1 MADGNFVHESSP
13 RKGAMVFGPSVYDVP
28 LLPYE
33 RELIKTIGITEEEY
47 QLFAAE
53 VRRRGRLRP
62 AEYEH
67 IPDIVCEPATTTTI
81 LVNLAISLVLTGV
94 AYLLTPKP
102 KMPSAS
108 RGSSFDTGSI
118 TGPSRFIPSRGFE
131 TLNELADYASP
142 IPIIFGLYQGQGRG
156 EVGGIF
162 VTPKLVWSRMFSYG
176 TQQSALLM
184 FVVGEQGVDDGV
196 GDGIKPPAIEGIM
209 LGNNALDPI
218 HEDGFAF
225 YWRAATTTPAGPR
238 IKGADLKYGTHGT
251 PDSGNPGVG
260 LATGDV
266 RTEDVFLAPTNDAE
280 QSKPFCHAYSPVNS
294 AEFGAYAPIA
304 NGNGI
309 KINYQ
314 VIPIGKNKSQDGTD
328 ASETKKSQRAKVM
341 QRVKIVG
348 DENEARKRDAEEGES
363 PGSSYNKAAFV
374 SGDLYRQHQSGTG
387 RQYSPRMGLI
397 SVKRGN
403 TVITTNGDD
412 YRRQVSVSKGDTAV
426 FLISDTK
433 IPEEVYKISAAA
445 VSVSDINSLV
455 FESQLAAYEQ
465 MQKGEVFAIAGTLW
479 KVINRRTNGSRE
491 GVFRTGEGSQF
502 ITLECI
508 DTSTSA
514 SKIVGIVSKHRVVHP
529 AIYIDDKRGVGPQY
543 YPLTKISVASIRN
556 NRPAVVT
563 EIGIKSTVFQ
573 RLNGLTAING
583 LPTPAEIKEFGKDK
597 TTVTTGT
604 VNVFIPRASAFRIAV
619 RKANTTTDFVFF
631 NEYFVVIGNKP
642 VAQYNYIRII
652 APSKDNYDE
661 LEFKII
667 PVPGSE
673 LRSLDAEQTFVYLR
687 STAEGGSEKGESTQ
701 VPGIGLLTVKC
712 SGIIVDKK
720 FFRDNTELG
729 RGAKKINIDGDID
742 KPDNLVLKKY
752 LPQDQNKGS
761 FKAQSIKKIGL
772 VSTPST
778 GTGAS
783 DAFTFALAGDADE
796 AGPNRKTTETTDYYN
811 NEKDFIKLR
820 WNWRKDDLNKNNY
833 ARKENGQKKSWVFVS
848 CTVIDSSP
856 GFPLNHEFEIRRGKN
871 KTNSVDAAGIPRP
884 VTADYG
890 DRNPF
895 KRNNPDISDGVL
907 RGSGYKFKV
916 TETTLIQGGDEE
928 QAYLFETFGRAVE
941 SDLEKVKAKVINK
954 TKGGKQIEFALR
966 ARVVRLQSHPTG
978 EKFGYSV
985 TQVAERLDNTDN
997 GWQVGDT
1004 FDDFVNVTAQNPFG
1018 IKDSRAGAEY
1028 EVESVITTPT
1038 TVDYQGEN
1046 FEFNNGYADLSFYR
1060 QLIEKSNNAEPEH
1073 QVVYINEI
1081 LPNPPDREPK
1091 YSKLTTAGLSL
1102 KASRAFSQ
1110 LDQLRCWLASG
1121 LKVKRLHPDWQSN
1134 EDNPYEDDSSSE
1146 LFKKEFGPSHL
1157 LPDLVFYL
1165 MTDQIAG
1172 AGGLMNMTSS
1182 NAPLID
1188 LESFKLT
1195 AKFVAKQNLFFNGVI
1210 TERTNLRQFI
1220 TDIAPYFLCNFIITD
1235 GKFGLLP
1242 AIPFFSSNG
1251 NINTGSIEVS
1261 QLFTAGNILEDSFSV
1276 EYLRLEDRRPFV
1288 AIARYRGETPNQFP
1302 EEKAVIVFE
1311 KGAKPDDMQALPQET
1326 FDLTQFCT
1334 SEEHAIKV
1342 ARYFLALRKLVTHT
1356 IKFSTTVF
1364 GLNIKAGSFIK
1375 VITESS
1381 PYSSANN
1388 GTIDGSG
1395 NVVSVTDLEDGQYDV
1410 LYHQTNADTDV
1421 EEGKMTVSGGKVS
1434 ESKFHNAV
1442 FTINIPDKV
1451 NENIYVVEQLTFS
1464 EEGTVDIVASE
1475 HPCTTE
1481 ASTVNI
1487 SELALAVVDE
1497 AGKYKVISV

>member
-1 MADGNFVHESSP
+1 MADGNLVRQSNVGE
-13 RKGAMVFGPSVYDVP
+13 GAMVFGPSIYDVP

-33 RELIKTIGITEEEY
+33 RELIKTIGITEKEY

-67 IPDIVCEPATTTTI
+67 IPDIQAGPTLTPVLI
-81 LVNLAISLVLTGV
+81 SLAISLVLTGV

-118 TGPSRFIPSRGFE
+118 TGPSRFTPSSGFE

-184 FVVGEQGVDDGV
+184 FVVGEQGIDDGV

-238 IKGADLKYGTHGT
+238 IKGADLKYGTQGT
-251 PDSGNPGVG
+251 ADSGNPGVG

-266 RTEDVFLAPTNDAE
+266 KTEDVFLAPTNDAE

-314 VIPIGKNKSQDGTD
+314 VIPIGKNKSQDGSD

-348 DENEARKRDAEEGES
+348 DENEARRRDAEEGKS
-363 PGSSYNKAAFV
+363 PGSSYSKNSFV
-374 SGDLYRQHQSGTG
+374 GDDLYGQHQSGTG

-403 TVITTNGDD
+403 TVITTNGED
-412 YRRQVSVSKGDTAV
+412 YTRQVRVSKGDTAV
-426 FLISDTK
+426 FLISDTE
-433 IPEEVYKISAAA
+433 IDEEIYKTSSAA
-445 VSVSDINSLV
+445 VSVSEINSLV
-455 FESQLAAYEQ
+455 FESQVAAYEQ

-479 KVINRRTNGSRE
+479 KVISRRRE

-514 SKIVGIVSKHRVVHP
+514 FKTVGIVSKHRVVHP
-529 AIYIDDKRGVGPQY
+529 PIYIDDKRGVGPQY
-543 YPLTKISVASIRN
+543 YPLTRMSITSIRN
-556 NRPAVVT
+556 NRAAVIT
-563 EIGIKSTVFQ
+563 ELGIKSTVFQ

-583 LPTPAEIKEFGKDK
+583 LPTPDEIKEFGKDK

-604 VNVFIPRASAFRIAV
+604 INIFIPRASAFRVAV
-619 RKANTTTDFVFF
+619 RKANTSKDFVFF
-631 NEYFVVIGNKP
+631 DEYFVVIGNKP
-642 VAQYNYIRII
+642 VAQYNYIQII
-652 APSKDNYDE
+652 APNRDDYDE

-667 PVPGSE
+667 PVPGGE
-673 LRSLDAEQTFVYLR
+673 LRNLSAEQEFIHLR
-687 STAEGGSEKGESTQ
+687 TTAEGGNQAGGTTK
-701 VPGIGLLTVKC
+701 VPGIGSLKVKC
-712 SGIIVDKK
+712 SGSIVDKK
-720 FFRDNTELG
+720 FFSDNTELG
-729 RGAKKINIDGDID
+729 RGARIVNIDGDTD
-742 KPDNLVLKKY
+742 KPDSLELEKY
-752 LPQDQNKGS
+752 LPQDQNKS
-761 FKAQSIKKIGL
+761 RFKAQSIEKIGL

-778 GTGAS
+778 GIGKS

-811 NEKDFIKLR
+811 NEKEFIKLR
-820 WNWRKDDLNKNNY
+820 WNWRKRNLNLNHY
-833 ARKENGQKKSWVFVS
+833 ARKENGQKKTWEFVS

-871 KTNSVDAAGIPRP
+871 KTNTVDAAGIPRP

-890 DRNPF
+890 DRNAF

-916 TETTLIQGGDEE
+916 TNTALIQGGDEE

-941 SDLEKVKAKVINK
+941 SDLDDVKAKVINK

-966 ARVVRLQSHPTG
+966 AKVVRLQSHPTG

-985 TQVAERLDNTDN
+985 TQVAERSDNTDN

-1004 FDDFVNVTAQNPFG
+1004 FEDLVDVSAQNPFG
-1018 IKDSRAGAEY
+1018 IKNTKAGASY
-1028 EVESVITTPT
+1028 KVEKVKTTAT
-1038 TVDYQGEN
+1038 TVSYKGEN

-1060 QLIEKSNNAEPEH
+1060 QLIQKSNDTEPEH

-1081 LPNPPDREPK
+1081 LPNTREPQ
-1091 YSKLTTAGLSL
+1091 YSRLTTAGLSL

-1121 LKVKRLHPDWQSN
+1121 LKVKRLHPDWESN
-1134 EDNPYEDDSSSE
+1134 EDNPYEDNSSSE
-1146 LFKKEFGPSHL
+1146 TFKKEFGPSHL

-1182 NAPLID
+1182 NAPLVD

-1195 AKFVAKQNLFFNGVI
+1195 AKFVSKQNMFFNGVI

-1242 AIPFFSSNG
+1242 ALPFSDSDG
-1251 NINTGSIEVS
+1251 SINTGSIEVK

-1288 AIARYRGETPNQFP
+1288 AIARYRSETPNKFP
-1302 EEKAVIVFE
+1302 EEKSVVVFE
-1311 KGAKPDDMQALPQET
+1311 SKGKPDGMQALPQET

-1364 GLNIKAGSFIK
+1364 GLSLKAGSFIK
-1375 VITESS
+1375 VITEVS

-1395 NVVSVTDLEDGQYDV
+1395 NVVSVKNLKDGQYDV
-1410 LYHQTNADTDV
+1410 LYYQTNADTDV
-1421 EEGKMTVSGGKVS
+1421 DEGTLTVSGGKVS
-1434 ESKFHNAV
+1434 ESKFHKSI
-1442 FTINIPDKV
+1442 FTINDSSKS
-1451 NENIYVVEQLTFS
+1451 ENIYVVEQLTFS

-1475 HPCTTE
+1475 YPCTTE
-1481 ASTVNI
+1481 ADTVNI
-1487 SELALAVVDE
+1487 SKLALAVVDE
-1497 AGKYKVISV
+1497 AGDYKVITG